1 MKKLALENATAEI
14 QPYMEVLSALE
25 LIIYFKL
32 VSQNVL
38 FISAIKQVNIA
49 CHYEIYGRSKQFITV
64 FFF

>member
-1 MKKLALENATAEI
+1 MKKLALENTTAEI
-14 QPYMEVLSALE
+14 QLYMEVLSALE

-38 FISAIKQVNIA
+38 FISAIKQVNIT